1 MRRKK
6 LFLGV
11 QRIRNYKN
19 VGARS
24 RKNYF
29 DSIIPIHNTNIII
42 LQANGYEMRNYL
54 SAHRQNRPIKEI
66 PTSLNQ
72 SNLNSVPIPC
82 GSVVEPVKKLRL
94 RAVAV

>member
-1 MRRKK
+1 MQEDLITVLGSLNVCFQFHQEFSLRRKK

-54 SAHRQNRPIKEI
+54 SAHRQNHLIKEI
-66 PTSLNQ
+66 P
-72 SNLNSVPIPC
+72 V
-82 GSVVEPVKKLRL
+82 
-94 RAVAV
+94 